1 MARSPAPRAAA
12 ISSDLT
18 GRLAGALDAVVTI
31 DAEVEAST
39 ASEPLRAGSRR
50 NGLAF
55 LTAHHRLGTP
65 GAEPYRRKVPTFQ
78 RHFDRTLD
86 AQLVALGT
94 VRRDQSAFRVK
105 HEPGNPA
112 ADANGDVRMPNVN
125 ALVEMVDMR
134 EAQRSYEANLNLIS
148 STRRMIQRTIDILRA

>member
-1 MARSPAPRAAA
+1 MDLIKSIAVAASGLRSQSGRMRIISENIANADSAPDRA
-12 ISSDLT
+12 
-18 GRLAGALDAVVTI
+18 
-31 DAEVEAST
+31 
-39 ASEPLRAGSRR
+39 
-50 NGLAF
+50 
-55 LTAHHRLGTP
+55 

-86 AQLVALGT
+86 AQLVALGK
-94 VRRDQSAFRVK
+94 VQRDPSAFKVK

-112 ADANGDVRMPNVN
+112 ADAKGDVQMPNVN
-125 ALVEMVDMR
+125 SLVEMVDMR

>member
-1 MARSPAPRAAA
+1 MRIISENIANADSGPERA
-12 ISSDLT
+12 
-18 GRLAGALDAVVTI
+18 
-31 DAEVEAST
+31 
-39 ASEPLRAGSRR
+39 
-50 NGLAF
+50 
-55 LTAHHRLGTP
+55 

-86 AQLVALGT
+86 AQLVALGK
-94 VRRDQSAFRVK
+94 VQRDPSAFKVK

-112 ADANGDVRMPNVN
+112 ADAKGDVQMPNVN
-125 ALVEMVDMR
+125 SLVEMVDMR